1 MSLRETYL
9 RGIVAHS
16 RWKWRLRNY
25 VDGKSPALDA
35 ALAEKDDG
43 CELGRWLRGDAGQV
57 LAPALRGEVLEKH
70 AAFHRAVADL
80 VRLVQAGRHSEARAA
95 LGCEGGYAAACSE
108 FLEAVVRA
116 RDASR

>member
-25 VDGKSPALDA
+25 IDGTSAALNA
-35 ALAEKDDG
+35 SLAEKDDG
-43 CELGRWLRGDAGQV
+43 CELGRWLHGDARQELIPV
-57 LAPALRGEVLEKH
+57 LRGEVLEKH

-80 VRLVQAGRHSEARAA
+80 VRLVQAGRHSDARAS
-95 LGCEGGYAAACSE
+95 LGCEGGYSAACSE

-116 RDASR
+116 RDGR